1 MDTTYVNQ
9 KTGCQ
14 GSLTM
19 GLIVSNVA
27 LIRLLLKKGT
37 CSDDSSCIGGVIC
50 LCLSIFLL
58 FVGGILLIIVAR
70 REKKTVKLKNE
81 VKNALN
87 NSSPREN
94 NVPTTTQQ
102 TNVKE
107 NTMEKKR
114 KIRKTEHLNTAVLVI
129 TFTVTVVNICILAL
143 EFD

>member
-1 MDTTYVNQ
+1 
-9 KTGCQ
+9 
-14 GSLTM
+14 
-19 GLIVSNVA
+19 VSRRSYHGFDRVKCCINETFTE
-27 LIRLLLKKGT
+27 KET
-37 CSDDSSCIGGVIC
+37 CLDDGSCIGGAIC
-50 LCLSIFLL
+50 LCLSIFLQ

-102 TNVKE
+102 TNVNEKRTKKE
-107 NTMEKKR
+107 R

>member
-37 CSDDSSCIGGVIC
+37 CSDDGSCIGGVIC

-87 NSSPREN
+87 NSSPSED

-102 TNVKE
+102 TNVNEKRTKKE
-107 NTMEKKR
+107 R